1 MRVLHI
7 TYRAGHGLGGAAE
20 AVVRIHREMSGRGVD
35 SRIVTAESGGGL
47 FRVCTGLLRNFFRLT
62 PIGRRVTLNV
72 MPLPGLDRAVDEF
85 DPDEVWVHW
94 IGLDTCSLRQLE
106 RIAKKRRLVLR
117 MHDFQFFCGLGMF
130 PNEKPAGRFAAF
142 LDRWLVGRKM
152 RIVRAAARIEAPSA
166 WAAGEVRRLSGA
178 GADKVQVVT
187 NPIEAAFV
195 REGGRRPRP
204 TGSRVVL
211 FGCHGGR
218 ANPYKGWEDLVRAIG
233 TMTDGEKQ
241 TVVLWVFGEAAEPCL
256 TAGVRTEF
264 FGAVDSTDA
273 LAQIYRSADVLAFP
287 SKMETGPMVV
297 REAMACGLK
306 VVAFNRAACAE
317 AIEDGVTGRVVEPGD
332 YRGFAEALLCA

>member
-1 MRVLHI
+1 MKVLHI
-7 TYRAGHGLGGAAE
+7 SYRIGSGFGGAAE
-20 AVVRIHREMSGRGVD
+20 AAARIHREMLDEGVE
-35 SRIVTAESGGGL
+35 SRLVTADHAGWF

-130 PNEKPAGRFAAF
+130 PDEKPAGRFAAF

-166 WAAGEVRRLSGA
+166 WAASEARRIA
-178 GADKVQVVT
+178 AVAPEKVVVVT
-187 NPIEAAFV
+187 NPISRVFVPAA
-195 REGGRRPRP
+195 GRREDLSDR
-204 TGSRVVL
+204 RIVL
-211 FGCHGGR
+211 FGAHGGR
-218 ANPYKGWEDLVRAIG
+218 ANPYKGWDDLVRALS
-233 TMTDGEKQ
+233 TMSEEEKMS
-241 TVVLWVFGEAAEPCL
+241 LELRVFGERADPCA
-256 TAGVRTEF
+256 TAGVRTVFLGFVAEE
-264 FGAVDSTDA
+264 TR
-273 LAQIYRSADVLAFP
+273 LAELYRSADVLAFP
-287 SKMETGPMVV
+287 SRVEVDGLVK